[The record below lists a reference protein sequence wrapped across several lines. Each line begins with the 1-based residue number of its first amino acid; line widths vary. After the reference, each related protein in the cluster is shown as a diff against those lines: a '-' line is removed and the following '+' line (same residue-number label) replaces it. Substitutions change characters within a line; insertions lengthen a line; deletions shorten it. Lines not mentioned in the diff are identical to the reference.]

1 MVFNYEEIEKRIKK
15 EKPLLSKG
23 SVRAYMISYRK
34 IQELVKFKVIDD
46 FINHPQIVIN
56 AINDG
61 EMSVNTKKNRLSGL
75 INVIMSVFD
84 ESKKREDTL
93 KQYRKALFDYKKNLD
108 KTKEELGGGLSEKDL
123 NNFINYDNV
132 KHTFN
137 YYNIVVKNTIW
148 KKKELIP
155 AERQLLQKYIAISLY
170 SLLPPGRNEF
180 SNTIVMSVKDYS
192 KLDDKEKQ
200 EDNYLVFNGRISKV
214 LYINRYKTEKLFGS
228 REYHISKDGVQVKVN
243 GKVKDTYRKKGLQLN
258 TILNYWRKHNKGMR
272 YLFYTLKGTPM
283 KSNTFTKFLYRVFHA
298 LYPEKN
304 VGSNI
309 VRKAFHSTKEKQEF
323 KKQYQKN
330 KKDASVMGHSIDEA
344 METYSKKVN

>member
-1 MVFNYEEIEKRIKK
+1 MEITNYEAIENAIKK
-15 EKPLLSKG
+15 AKPLLSKG

-34 IQELVKFKVIDD
+34 IQEIVKFAEIDD
-46 FINHPQIVIN
+46 YMKKPKIVIN
-56 AINDG
+56 AINDAK
-61 EMSVNTKKNRLSGL
+61 MSVNTKKNRLSGL
-75 INVIMSVFD
+75 INVVMSVFA
-84 ESKKREDTL
+84 ESKDRDSAVKE
-93 KQYRKALFDYKKNLD
+93 YRKALFDYKKNID
-108 KTKEELGGGLSEKDL
+108 KTKEDLDGGLSEKDL
-123 NNFINYDNV
+123 NNYINYDNV
-132 KHTFN
+132 KKTFN

-180 SNTIVMSVKDYS
+180 SNTIVMSQKEYS

-214 LYINRYKTEKLFGS
+214 LYINRYKTDKLFGS
-228 REYHISKDGVQVKVN
+228 REYYISKDGIQVKVN
-243 GKVKDTYRKKGLQLN
+243 GKVKQTYRKKGLQLN

-272 YLFYTLKGTPM
+272 YLFYTIKGTPM
-283 KSNTFTKFLYRVFHA
+283 KSNSFTKFLYRVFHA

-344 METYSKKVN
+344 METYSKKI